1 MSIIPLQWRLHNP
14 FRGQLTLGFYSL
26 IPADLSTAWF
36 LLCQTSSGSRNCS
49 QWPPSG
55 TSVLMPGSQNWK
67 AKLLLAYAQ
76 GAGSVHQGLPWP
88 CLGHEGWFVQGWPLI
103 IHSRGTDPHQQ
114 GVLGP
119 GADGA
124 DGGSVAVLKQELPC
138 YLLKKLIAAACS
150 NELWNESVPWA
161 QRVQ

>member
-114 GVLGP
+114 EGVGSRCWWCWWWFCGCAKT
-119 GADGA
+119 GA
-124 DGGSVAVLKQELPC
+124 P
-138 YLLKKLIAAACS
+138 LLSAEEINCCS
-150 NELWNESVPWA
+150 L
-161 QRVQ
+161 Q